1 MDRIIYPRTLLD
13 DIKTW
18 MFKGKVLII
27 YGPRQVGKTTL
38 AKILMSENQGALY
51 LNCERPEVWEVLR
64 SRNLER
70 IMSYLGNTRMV
81 VFDEAQKVPGIG
93 ELLKLLIDTYP
104 DTQYIASGSSS
115 FNLISDLSE
124 PLTGRNIKFMLYP
137 LSLRELSHTFDPFSM
152 DEKLPELLRFGS
164 YPDIV
169 NRSESE
175 KIRLLGELTS
185 DYLFRDVLNFE
196 NIRKSDVLVS
206 LLKAIALQ
214 IGQEVSFREVSGLLR
229 LSVDTVQKYI
239 QLLEKSFVIFSL
251 TSFSRN
257 LRKEIGTSRKYFF
270 YDLGIRNSL
279 INNFNPPE
287 LRADA
292 GQLWENY
299 CILERIRHNQA
310 VGRNVNYYFW
320 RTYDQ
325 KEIDLIEETGGMLTA
340 FEIKWKSQKLKPV
353 KDFLNAYPGS
363 EFHLICKENYREFLV

>member
-214 IGQEVSFREVSGLLR
+214 IGQEVSFRE
-229 LSVDTVQKYI
+229 
-239 QLLEKSFVIFSL
+239 
-251 TSFSRN
+251 
-257 LRKEIGTSRKYFF
+257 
-270 YDLGIRNSL
+270 
-279 INNFNPPE
+279 
-287 LRADA
+287 
-292 GQLWENY
+292 
-299 CILERIRHNQA
+299 
-310 VGRNVNYYFW
+310 
-320 RTYDQ
+320 
-325 KEIDLIEETGGMLTA
+325 
-340 FEIKWKSQKLKPV
+340 
-353 KDFLNAYPGS
+353 
-363 EFHLICKENYREFLV
+363 